1 MASSWRLPY
10 PSNHHVIHRT
20 LVPRFVSDRLDRD
33 ACSTGLSSY
42 MSVWYQAMPE
52 YFAGDHPATPSS
64 CRLKTRARDLV
75 VMAVR

>member
-20 LVPRFVSDRLDRD
+20 LVPHLVWHRLDRD
-33 ACSTGLSSY
+33 PVTTCLSRY
-42 MSVWYQAMPE
+42 MSLWYRVMSE
-52 YFAGDHPATPSS
+52 YFAGDRPATPSP
-64 CRLKTRARDLV
+64 CRLKPRARDVV